1 MNAIAKPPQPPKSDV
16 PPLPDPRQEIL
27 LHLPALRAFALTL
40 SRDSVLAD
48 DLVQETLMKAWS
60 KFHLFTPGTNLRSWL
75 FTVLRNNMRSMLR
88 KRSREV
94 ADVDEKMA
102 ARLASKPNQE
112 SNLALKEVE
121 LALDKLPAEQREVLI
136 LVGAMG
142 FSIEEAAETCGCA
155 PGTIKSRAN
164 RGRLALA
171 RLLGLAPGEKIDIS
185 DQATLAVMSQRP

>member
-1 MNAIAKPPQPPKSDV
+1 MAKPPQPPKSDV